1 MSITALFTNNRT
13 QAIRLTAALRLPE
26 DVKKAQGHARRG
38 DRIIWPVGDSQAPFY
53 ELSEFARVPGWMVE
67 SRVGSLNGGPTS

>member
-26 DVKKAQGHARRG
+26 DVKKAQVHARRG
-38 DRIIWPVGDSQAPFY
+38 DRIIWPVGDSQAPFT
-53 ELSEFARVPGWMVE
+53 SCPSSPACRAGWW
-67 SRVGSLNGGPTS
+67 RAGWAH